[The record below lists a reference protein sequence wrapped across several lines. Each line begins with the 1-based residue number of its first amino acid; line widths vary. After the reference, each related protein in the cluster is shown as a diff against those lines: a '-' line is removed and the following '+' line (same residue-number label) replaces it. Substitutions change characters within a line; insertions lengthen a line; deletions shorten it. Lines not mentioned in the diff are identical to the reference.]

1 MCEYFADNKKLKGR
15 FIKIMNFT
23 RKAEA
28 DWNGGI
34 IDGKGTVK
42 LGSGAFEGAYSF
54 QSRFGDD
61 TKATNPEE
69 LIAAAHAGCYT
80 MALSGNLGKAGYKP
94 KNIHTTANV
103 KIEKQGDGFVIPN
116 IDLVTEADVE
126 GIEDEEFQKIAEETK
141 KTCPVSQVLA
151 GAEISLK
158 ASLV

>member
-1 MCEYFADNKKLKGR
+1 MK
-15 FIKIMNFT
+15 FT

-34 IDGKGTVK
+34 IDGNGKVK

-54 QSRFGDD
+54 KSRFSEEEQ
-61 TKATNPEE
+61 TATNPEE

-80 MALSGNLGKAGYKP
+80 MALSGNLGKAGYSP

-103 KIEKQGDGFVIPN
+103 RIEKQGEGFVIPN
-116 IDLVTEADVE
+116 IDLETEAEVE
-126 GIEDEEFQKIAEETK
+126 GIEDEEFQQIAEKTK
-141 KTCPVSQVLA
+141 KTCPVSQVLS

-158 ASLV
+158 ATLKK

>member
-1 MCEYFADNKKLKGR
+1 MH
-15 FIKIMNFT
+15 FT

-28 DWNGGI
+28 DWDGGI
-34 IDGKGTVK
+34 MDGKGKVK

-54 QSRFGDD
+54 KSRFSEDEQ
-61 TKATNPEE
+61 KATNPEE

-80 MALSGNLGKAGYKP
+80 MALSGNLGKAGYSP

-116 IDLVTEADVE
+116 IDLETEANVD
-126 GIEDEEFQKIAEETK
+126 GIENDEFQKIAEETK
-141 KTCPVSQVLA
+141 KTCPVSQVLS

-158 ASLV
+158 ATLK

>member
-1 MCEYFADNKKLKGR
+1 MK
-15 FIKIMNFT
+15 FT

-34 IDGKGTVK
+34 IDGNGKVK

-54 QSRFGDD
+54 KSRFSEEEQ
-61 TKATNPEE
+61 TATNPEE

-80 MALSGNLGKAGYKP
+80 MALSGNLGKAGYSP

-103 KIEKQGDGFVIPN
+103 KIEKQGEGFVIPN
-116 IDLVTEADVE
+116 IDLETEAEVE
-126 GIEDEEFQKIAEETK
+126 GIEDEEFQQIAEKTK
-141 KTCPVSQVLA
+141 KTCPVSQVLS

-158 ASLV
+158 ATLKTS

>member
-1 MCEYFADNKKLKGR
+1 MH
-15 FIKIMNFT
+15 FT

-28 DWNGGI
+28 DWDGGI
-34 IDGKGTVK
+34 MDGTGKVK
-42 LGSGAFEGAYSF
+42 LGSGAYEGAYSF

-80 MALSGNLGKAGYKP
+80 MALSGNLGRAGYTP
-94 KNIHTTANV
+94 THLHTTANV

-116 IDLVTEADVE
+116 IDLVTEAKVD
-126 GIEDEEFQKIAEETK
+126 GLEDEEFQRIAEETK
-141 KTCPVSQVLA
+141 KTCPVSQVLS

>member
-1 MCEYFADNKKLKGR
+1 MA
-15 FIKIMNFT
+15 FT

-28 DWNGGI
+28 NWDGGI

-42 LGSGAFEGAYSF
+42 LGSGVFEGAYSF

-80 MALSGNLGKAGYKP
+80 MALSGNLGKAGYSP

-103 KIEKQGDGFVIPN
+103 KIEKQGEGFVIPN
-116 IDLVTEADVE
+116 IDLETTAEVD
-126 GIEDEEFQKIAEETK
+126 GISDDEFQKIAEETK
-141 KTCPVSQVLA
+141 KTCPVSQVLS
-151 GAEISLK
+151 GAEISLDAKLKK
-158 ASLV
+158 ASAA

>member
-1 MCEYFADNKKLKGR
+1 MK
-15 FIKIMNFT
+15 FT

-34 IDGKGTVK
+34 MDGNGKVK

-54 QSRFGDD
+54 KSRFSEDEQ
-61 TKATNPEE
+61 TATNPEE

-80 MALSGNLGKAGYKP
+80 MALSGNLGRAGYSP

-116 IDLVTEADVE
+116 IDLETEADVD
-126 GIEDEEFQKIAEETK
+126 GIEDDEFQKIAEETK
-141 KTCPVSQVLA
+141 KTCPVSQVLS

-158 ASLV
+158 ATLK

>member
-1 MCEYFADNKKLKGR
+1 
-15 FIKIMNFT
+15 MNFT

-28 DWNGGI
+28 DWDGGI
-34 IDGKGTVK
+34 MDGTGKVK

-54 QSRFGDD
+54 QSRFGED
-61 TKATNPEE
+61 TVATNPEE

-80 MALSGNLGKAGYKP
+80 MALSGNLGKAGYAP
-94 KNIHTTANV
+94 THIHTTANV

-116 IDLVTEADVE
+116 IDLVTEAKVD
-126 GIEDEEFQKIAEETK
+126 GLEDEEFQKIAEETK
-141 KTCPVSQVLA
+141 KTCPVSQVLI

>member
-1 MCEYFADNKKLKGR
+1 MK
-15 FIKIMNFT
+15 FT

-34 IDGKGTVK
+34 IDGNGKVK

-54 QSRFGDD
+54 KSRFSEDEQ
-61 TKATNPEE
+61 TATNPEE

-80 MALSGNLGKAGYKP
+80 MALSGNLGRAGYSP
-94 KNIHTTANV
+94 KNIHTTATV

-116 IDLVTEADVE
+116 IDLETEADVD
-126 GIEDEEFQKIAEETK
+126 GIEDDEFQKIAEETK
-141 KTCPVSQVLA
+141 KTCPVSQVLS

-158 ASLV
+158 ATLK

>member
-1 MCEYFADNKKLKGR
+1 MH
-15 FIKIMNFT
+15 FT

-28 DWNGGI
+28 DWDGGI
-34 IDGKGTVK
+34 MDGTGEVK

-80 MALSGNLGKAGYKP
+80 MALSGNLGRAGYTP
-94 KNIHTTANV
+94 THLHTTANV

-116 IDLVTEADVE
+116 IDLVTEATVD
-126 GIEDEEFQKIAEETK
+126 GLEDEEFQKIAEETK
-141 KTCPVSQVLA
+141 KTCPVSQVLS
-151 GAEISLK
+151 GATISLK

>member
-1 MCEYFADNKKLKGR
+1 
-15 FIKIMNFT
+15 MNFT
-23 RKAEA
+23 RRADA

-54 QSRFGDD
+54 KSRFSDD
-61 TKATNPEE
+61 KDQKATNPEE

-80 MALSGNLGKAGYKP
+80 MALSGNLGKAGYAP

-116 IDLVTEADVE
+116 IDLQTTAEVD
-126 GIEDEEFQKIAEETK
+126 GISDDEFQKIAEETK
-141 KTCPVSQVLA
+141 KTCPVSQVLS

-158 ASLV
+158 AELKKASAA

>member
-1 MCEYFADNKKLKGR
+1 MA
-15 FIKIMNFT
+15 FT

-34 IDGKGTVK
+34 IDGSGNLK

-80 MALSGNLGKAGYKP
+80 MALSGNLGRAGYTP
-94 KNIHTTANV
+94 TNIHTTAKV
-103 KIEKQGDGFVIPN
+103 KIEKQGEGFVIPN
-116 IDLVTEADVE
+116 IDLETEATVE

-141 KTCPVSQVLA
+141 KTCPVSQVLS

-158 ASLV
+158 ATLK

>member
-1 MCEYFADNKKLKGR
+1 
-15 FIKIMNFT
+15 MNFT
-23 RKAEA
+23 RKADA

-34 IDGKGTVK
+34 MDGEGTVE
-42 LGSGAFEGAYSF
+42 LESGAFEGEYSF
-54 QSRFGDD
+54 QSRFGNE
-61 TKATNPEE
+61 TKVTNPEE

-80 MALSGNLGKAGYKP
+80 MALSGNLGRAGYKP

-116 IDLVTEADVE
+116 IDLETEASVE
-126 GIEDEEFQKIAEETK
+126 GISDDEFQRIAEETK

-158 ASLV
+158 ASLI

>member
-1 MCEYFADNKKLKGR
+1 MK
-15 FIKIMNFT
+15 FT

-34 IDGKGTVK
+34 IDGNGKVK

-54 QSRFGDD
+54 KSRFSEEEQ
-61 TKATNPEE
+61 TATNPEE

-80 MALSGNLGKAGYKP
+80 MALSGNLGKAGYSP

-103 KIEKQGDGFVIPN
+103 KIEKQGEGFVIPN
-116 IDLVTEADVE
+116 IDLETEAEVE
-126 GIEDEEFQKIAEETK
+126 GIEDEEFQQIAEKTK
-141 KTCPVSQVLA
+141 KTCPVSQVLS

-158 ASLV
+158 ATLKNS